1 MQQRRTSQV
10 APGTWALF
18 MGLGLVVAVV
28 LVVDAGLYGGSWV
41 SRDGQKLPLNPM
53 EAPFGLIAGRLHWST
68 ASTGSLAAVLVLMAL
83 LGALVVWVRV
93 RAAKGLSRVDYK
105 AAQMGRG
112 KDIAMLT
119 ERGAR
124 RAARRFGLTWPGIF
138 LGISVAGLARLV
150 ADVESVA
157 LSIFGPRQGKTASQV
172 IPAVLDAPGAVVST
186 SNKPDVI
193 DATRLP
199 RGLKGTVWAF
209 NPQKISP
216 DRASWWWNPLS
227 YVVDDDHAQKLADI
241 FKVAGRG
248 PNVKGEDPYFDN
260 EGRDMLAALLL
271 AAALGKKPIVTVY
284 DWITGGNVGMK
295 EPQAVLA
302 AAEGGKYA
310 AFGLALEAQLQLD
323 PGQRDGIVGTA
334 KAMCA
339 VLKSTGARH
348 WVNPTGP
355 GDNRPEFSPAEF
367 VRGTDTLYLLSKEG
381 GGSAAALTTALTV
394 AVADA
399 AEAHAMTQPFR
410 RLPVPLVFALD
421 EIANVC
427 IWKDLPDKYSHFGS
441 KGLLPVAWLQSY
453 SQGVR
458 LWGEE
463 GMKAIYSAATVK
475 VIGSGLDEE
484 GFLRQVSST
493 LGEYRYDTVNVTAGD
508 RRSVSMSPDGGKEH
522 IWTVGDLA
530 AMPIGRAIVKRAG
543 APGALIKTVRWMDTP
558 HADAVWFSLDL
569 NDPTP
574 ESRKKAAEAQARRTA
589 WTPFERLVL
598 RRAGEKPDSLVDAYR
613 VALNM
618 QQNSSLQMQQ
628 PINTVPQPMPAKA
641 SAASKWLEA
650 ARHD

>member
-1 MQQRRTSQV
+1 MTMQQRKTSTLT
-10 APGTWALF
+10 PGTVAMFAL
-18 MGLGLVVAVV
+18 LGLVVAAVAV
-28 LVVDAGLYGGSWV
+28 ADAGIYGGSWLAQ
-41 SRDGQKLPLNPM
+41 DGQKLPANPM
-53 EAPFGLIAGRLHWST
+53 EAPFALFTGRVRWST
-68 ASTGSLAAVLVLMAL
+68 ASTACLAAVLALAAGVTVLVAL
-83 LGALVVWVRV
+83 VRV
-93 RAAKGLSRVDYK
+93 RAARRRSRVDYK

-112 KDIAMLT
+112 RDVAMLT
-119 ERGAR
+119 GPGAQK
-124 RAARRFGLTWPGIF
+124 AAKRFGLDWPGIF
-138 LGISVAGLARLV
+138 LGTAVAGSARLYS
-150 ADVESVA
+150 DVESVA
-157 LSIFGPRQGKTASQV
+157 LSVFGPRQGKSTSQV

-199 RGLKGTVWAF
+199 RSMKGTVWAF
-209 NPQKISP
+209 NPQRISP
-216 DRASWWWNPLS
+216 DTPAWWWNPLS
-227 YVVDDDHAQKLADI
+227 YVVDDEHAHKLADI

-248 PNVKGEDPYFDN
+248 PNTKGEDPYFDN

-271 AAALGKKPIVTVY
+271 AAALGGKPIATVY
-284 DWITGGNVGMK
+284 DWITGGNIGMK
-295 EPQAVLA
+295 EPQAILTT
-302 AAEGGKYA
+302 AEAGRYA
-310 AFGLALEAQLQLD
+310 AYGLALEAQLALD

-339 VLKSTGARH
+339 VLKFTGVRD
-348 WVNPTGP
+348 WVNPLGP
-355 GDNRPEFSPAEF
+355 ADTRPQFSPGEF
-367 VRGTDTLYLLSKEG
+367 VRGAADTLYLLSKEG

-441 KGLLPVAWLQSY
+441 KGLLPIAWLQSY
-453 SQGVR
+453 AQGVR

-493 LGEYRYDTVNVTAGD
+493 LGEYRYDTVNVSTGD

-522 IWTVGDLA
+522 IWSVGELA

-543 APGALIKTVRWMDTP
+543 APGVLMKTVRWMQTP
-558 HADAVWFSLDL
+558 HADAVWFSL
-569 NDPTP
+569 NVFDPTP
-574 ESRKKAAEAQARRTA
+574 ESAAKAAEAEARRTKGGKA
-589 WTPFERLVL
+589 DP
-598 RRAGEKPDSLVDAYR
+598 LVDAYR
-613 VALNM
+613 KA
-618 QQNSSLQMQQ
+618 QQKQHSAVGQ
-628 PINTVPQPMPAKA
+628 PEPTRV
-641 SAASKWLEA
+641 SGASKWLEVMES
-650 ARHD
+650 

>member
-1 MQQRRTSQV
+1 MQERRASQIT
-10 APGTWALF
+10 PGSWAMF
-18 MGLGLVVAVV
+18 MVLGLVIAAV
-28 LVVDAGLYGGSWV
+28 LVVDAGIYGGSWI
-41 SRDGQKLPLNPM
+41 SRDGQKLPVNPM
-53 EAPFGLIAGRLHWST
+53 ETPFGLIAGRLYWSA
-68 ASTGSLAAVLVLMAL
+68 ASTGCAVAVLVLMTL
-83 LGALVVWVRV
+83 IGTLVVVSRV
-93 RAAKGLSRVDYK
+93 RAAKGRSRVDYK
-105 AAQMGRG
+105 AQQMGRG
-112 KDIAMLT
+112 KDTAMLT
-119 ERGAR
+119 EHGAR
-124 RAARRFGLTWPGIF
+124 RAAKRFGLTWPGIF
-138 LGISVAGLARLV
+138 LGISIAGRARLV

-157 LSIFGPRQGKTASQV
+157 LSIFGPRQGKSTSQV

-199 RGLKGTVWAF
+199 RSLTGTVWAF

-227 YVVDDDHAQKLADI
+227 YVVDDEHAQKLADI

-271 AAALGKKPIVTVY
+271 AAALGEKPIVTVY
-284 DWITGGNVGMK
+284 EWITGGNIGMK
-295 EPQAVLA
+295 EPQAILA
-302 AAEGGKYA
+302 RVQAGKYA
-310 AFGLALEAQLQLD
+310 AYGLALEAQLQLD

-339 VLKSTGARH
+339 VLKFTGVRD

-355 GDNRPEFSPAEF
+355 ADTRPQFSPAEF
-367 VRGTDTLYLLSKEG
+367 VRGATDTLYLLSKEG

-399 AEAHAMTQPFR
+399 AEAYAMTRPFR

-427 IWKDLPDKYSHFGS
+427 VWKDLPDKYSHFGS
-441 KGLLPVAWLQSY
+441 KGLLPIAWLQSY
-453 SQGVR
+453 SQGEE
-458 LWGEE
+458 LWGEK
-463 GMKAIYSAATVK
+463 GMRKIYSSATVK

-493 LGEYRYDTVNVTAGD
+493 LGEYRYDTVNVSTGD
-508 RRSVSMSPDGGKEH
+508 RKSVSLSPDGGKEH

-543 APGALIKTVRWMDTP
+543 APGVLIKTVRWMDTG
-558 HADAVWFSLDL
+558 HADAVWFCL
-569 NDPTP
+569 NVFDPTP
-574 ESRKKAAEAQARRTA
+574 ESARKAAEAEARRTT
-589 WTPFERLVL
+589 WTRAQRIVL
-598 RRAGEKPDSLVDAYR
+598 RRTGEKPDSLVDAYR
-613 VALNM
+613 VA
-618 QQNSSLQMQQ
+618 QQNQLSSS
-628 PINTVPQPMPAKA
+628 TVSRPVPVKTL
-641 SAASKWLEA
+641 AASKWLEA
-650 ARHD
+650 ARHG